1 MPAAGVSN
9 GVTRLLASFLLA
21 GILGVP
27 SGAAGLSPVQDPD
40 AIVRRA
46 DQALAALRTLRADF
60 VQEVRN
66 PLLERTTTGRGR
78 LLYKSPDRFRIA
90 YSEPAGDLVVD
101 DGTHVWIYLP
111 SSQPGQV
118 IRQNAENAGVQN
130 PLTYLRDLRGRFT
143 AREAGVERV
152 SGAAAEVLVLSP
164 RTQGAGFDEIRVW
177 VDRATGL
184 LRRVRTST
192 EDGVVSTYTFTSLD
206 RNVDLGDG
214 PFRFTPPRGIEI
226 YDQ

>member
-1 MPAAGVSN
+1 MTRRFAGLLFAAA
-9 GVTRLLASFLLA
+9 LA
-21 GILGVP
+21 VP
-27 SGAAGLSPVQDPD
+27 SAVAATLPAQDPD

-46 DQALAALRTLRADF
+46 DQALAALRTLRAEF

-78 LLYKSPDRFRIA
+78 LLYKAPDRFRIA

-101 DGTHVWIYLP
+101 DGSHVWIYLP

-118 IRQNAENAGVQN
+118 IRQNAQNSGVQN

-152 SGAAAEVLVLSP
+152 SGQPADVLVLSP
-164 RTQGAGFDEIRVW
+164 RSAGAGFEEITVW

-184 LRRVRTST
+184 LRRVRTTT
-192 EDGVVSTYTFTSLD
+192 EDQVVTTYTFTSLD
-206 RNVDLGDG
+206 RNVELDDG
-214 PFRFTPPRGIEI
+214 PFRFSPPRNIEVF
-226 YDQ
+226 DQ